1 MKIVTLLENTTYRED
16 LRYEHGLSLY
26 IESQGH
32 HVLFD
37 MGQSDAFAQNAEVL
51 GVDLGNVEVAVLSHG
66 HYDHGG
72 GLGRF
77 LQINDHANIY
87 VNRHVFEPHFNARN
101 RDIGLDPELDKK
113 RMIFLDQP
121 TEILPGFT
129 LHTIPDA
136 PVDTSGLQ
144 RMVGSKLV
152 PEDFRH
158 EQYLLVEEDG
168 KRVLFSGC
176 AHKGIVQIARIFRPD
191 VLIGGFH
198 LSKIQ
203 DESVL
208 DAIAEALLAL
218 PTRYYTGHCTGG
230 MQFAYLKQ
238 KMGTR
243 LEGLYTGSILQIP

>member
-1 MKIVTLLENTTYRED
+1 MKIVTLLENTARRED

-26 IESQGH
+26 IESQGRR
-32 HVLFD
+32 VLFD

-51 GVDLGNVEVAVLSHG
+51 GVDLAKVEAAVLSHG

-72 GLGRF
+72 GLSRF
-77 LQINDHANIY
+77 LQSNDYAEVY
-87 VNRHVFEPHFNARN
+87 VNQYAFEPHFNAQN
-101 RDIGLDPELDKK
+101 RDIGLDPALDKS
-113 RMIFLDQP
+113 RMIFLDKP
-121 TEILPGFT
+121 MEILPGFT
-129 LHTIPDA
+129 IYTIPDG

-176 AHKGIVQIARIFRPD
+176 AHKGIVQIARAFRPD

-198 LSKIQ
+198 LSKIE

-230 MQFAYLKQ
+230 MQFAQLKQ

-243 LEGLYTGSILQIP
+243 LEALSTGKVLEIL

>member
-1 MKIVTLLENTTYRED
+1 MKIVTLLENTTCRED
-16 LRYEHGLSLY
+16 LGCEHGLSIY

-32 HVLFD
+32 RVLFD
-37 MGQSDAFAQNAEVL
+37 MGQSDMFAQNADVL
-51 GVDLGNVEVAVLSHG
+51 GVDLGNVEAAVLSHG

-72 GLGRF
+72 GLHRF
-77 LQINDHANIY
+77 LQINRYSEVY
-87 VNRHVFEPHFNARN
+87 VNQYAFEPHYNARN
-101 RDIGLDPELDKK
+101 RNIGLDPALDKS
-113 RMIFLDQP
+113 RMIFVDKP

-129 LHTIPDA
+129 LHTIPDV

-144 RMVGSKLV
+144 RMEGSVLI

-168 KRVLFSGC
+168 LRVLFSGC
-176 AHKGIVQIARIFRPD
+176 AHKGIVQIARVFRPD

-203 DESVL
+203 ERSVL
-208 DAIAEALLAL
+208 DGIAEALLSL

-243 LEGLYTGSILQIP
+243 LEGLCTGSILRIP